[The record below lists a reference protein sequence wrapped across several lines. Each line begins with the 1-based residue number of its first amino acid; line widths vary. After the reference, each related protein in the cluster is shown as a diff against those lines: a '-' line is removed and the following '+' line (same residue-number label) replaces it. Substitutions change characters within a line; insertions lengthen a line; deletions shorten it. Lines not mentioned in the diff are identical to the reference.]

1 MHGLTGARLAV
12 LARLDSGASLSL
24 SDLAT
29 AEGVTVPTM
38 ARIVN
43 SLEEG
48 RLVTRV
54 PSTDDRRKVLVVP
67 TTLGRSLAR
76 GSQRRRSVW
85 LASYLNRLS
94 DADRAT
100 IARQPRFCRVHSNG
114 PCPDLRLVCSLT
126 TEVSERLVGFPV
138 FKTGEGPN
146 GPWRV
151 RFPSTSATAP
161 VDPARPVPSP
171 AWWLAA
177 GRFDSPQ

>member
-100 IARQPRFCRVHSNG
+100 IARATALLSGAFERPVSR
-114 PCPDLRLVCSLT
+114 LT
-126 TEVSERLVGFPV
+126 TRL
-138 FKTGEGPN
+138 
-146 GPWRV
+146 
-151 RFPSTSATAP
+151 
-161 VDPARPVPSP
+161 
-171 AWWLAA
+171 
-177 GRFDSPQ
+177 